1 MGDLHAGHALLRKFA
16 CQKADCS
23 MGKKKNAL
31 VFFREEHENNEDE
44 NPVFFKCLVGVEE
57 NGTRGVGQV
66 NQVSRSYLVL
76 SRAWKLER
84 TVLAPIGVCFPN
96 LNE

>member
-1 MGDLHAGHALLRKFA
+1 MKIMRMKILFLA
-16 CQKADCS
+16 C
-23 MGKKKNAL
+23 
-31 VFFREEHENNEDE
+31 
-44 NPVFFKCLVGVEE
+44 FFKCLVGVEE
-57 NGTRGVGQV
+57 NGTGGVGQV

>member
-31 VFFREEHENNEDE
+31 VKEEHENNEDE
-44 NPVFFKCLVGVEE
+44 NLISLLFF
-57 NGTRGVGQV
+57 
-66 NQVSRSYLVL
+66 
-76 SRAWKLER
+76 
-84 TVLAPIGVCFPN
+84 
-96 LNE
+96 

>member
-31 VFFREEHENNEDE
+31 VHREEHENNEDE
-44 NPVFFKCLVGVEE
+44 NLISCLFF
-57 NGTRGVGQV
+57 
-66 NQVSRSYLVL
+66 
-76 SRAWKLER
+76 
-84 TVLAPIGVCFPN
+84 
-96 LNE
+96 

>member
-44 NPVFFKCLVGVEE
+44 NLISLLFF
-57 NGTRGVGQV
+57 
-66 NQVSRSYLVL
+66 
-76 SRAWKLER
+76 
-84 TVLAPIGVCFPN
+84 
-96 LNE
+96 LNV